1 MKLLQDKVAI
11 ITGAGSGIGRA
22 TAQAFVTQG
31 ACVALVDAGA
41 AGLEAA
47 RAELPADRT
56 ALIVADVADESQS
69 ARYVDETVRRFG
81 GLDIAVFNVGI
92 AGEIKPIPQSS
103 IEIFDRVMAV
113 NVRGT
118 WLGLRYAIPQIAKR
132 GGGSIV
138 LTASTAGFRAGA
150 PGRSAYVTSKH
161 AVVGLMRAAAA
172 ECAPLN
178 IRVNSVS
185 PGGVDTPMTASLKDM
200 FGEERAREM
209 RQAFEKTI
217 PLKRIAEPAEIADTI
232 VFFASDQSRYCTAT
246 NLMVDGGLMG

>member
-1 MKLLQDKVAI
+1 MKRLQDKVAI
-11 ITGAGSGIGRA
+11 ITGAASGIGRA
-22 TAQAFVTQG
+22 TAELFARE
-31 ACVALVDAGA
+31 GA
-41 AGLEAA
+41 AVAIVDLQQASLDELARSIGGDRVAA
-47 RAELPADRT
+47 FQ
-56 ALIVADVADESQS
+56 ADVANPDDVQ
-69 ARYVDETVRRFG
+69 RYVEQTAKRFG
-81 GLDIAVFNVGI
+81 GIDIAVFNVGI
-92 AGEIKPIPQSS
+92 AGEMKPIADASLD
-103 IEIFDRVMAV
+103 IFDRVMAV

-118 WLGLRYAIPQIAKR
+118 WLGLKHVIPQLKAR

-185 PGGVDTPMTASLKDM
+185 PGGVDTPMTQSLKGM
-200 FGEERAREM
+200 VGEQKYAELLKG
-209 RQAFEKTI
+209 FEATI
-217 PLKRIAEPAEIADTI
+217 PLKRLAVPEEIADT
-232 VFFASDQSRYCTAT
+232 VLFFASDQSRYCTAT

>member
-1 MKLLQDKVAI
+1 MKSLDNKIAI

-22 TAQAFVTQG
+22 TAERFVAEG
-31 ACVALVDAGA
+31 ARVALVDASDR
-41 AGLEAA
+41 GLESL
-47 RAELPADRT
+47 RSVLPADRVSYS
-56 ALIVADVADESQS
+56 VADVADPAATE
-69 ARYVDETVRRFG
+69 RYVRDAVSRFG

-92 AGEIKPIPQSS
+92 AGEIKPIPQCS
-103 IEIFDRVMAV
+103 IEEFDRVMAV

-118 WLGLRYAIPQIAKR
+118 WLGLRQAIPEIARR

-161 AVVGLMRAAAA
+161 AVVGLMRSAAA

-185 PGGVDTPMTASLKDM
+185 PGGVDTPMTASIKDV
-200 FGEERAREM
+200 FGEERARELM
-209 RQAFEKTI
+209 KAFEQSI
-217 PLKRIAEPAEIADTI
+217 PLKRIATPAEIADAI
-232 VFFASDQSRYCTAT
+232 LFFASDQSRYCTAT

>member
-1 MKLLQDKVAI
+1 MNRLQDKVAI
-11 ITGAGSGIGRA
+11 ITGAASGIGRA
-22 TAQAFVTQG
+22 TAELFARE
-31 ACVALVDAGA
+31 GA
-41 AGLEAA
+41 AVAIVDLQQAPLDELARSIGGDRVAA
-47 RAELPADRT
+47 LQ
-56 ALIVADVADESQS
+56 ADVANPDEVQ
-69 ARYVDETVRRFG
+69 RYVEQTVERFG
-81 GLDIAVFNVGI
+81 GLDVAVFNVGI
-92 AGEIKPIPQSS
+92 AGEMKPIAEASL
-103 IEIFDRVMAV
+103 EIFDRVMAV

-118 WLGLRYAIPQIAKR
+118 WLGLKHVIPQMKAR

-185 PGGVDTPMTASLKDM
+185 PGGVDTPMTRSVKDM
-200 FGEERAREM
+200 VGEQKYAELLKS
-209 RQAFEKTI
+209 FEATI
-217 PLKRIAEPAEIADTI
+217 PLKRLAVPEEIADT
-232 VFFASDQSRYCTAT
+232 VLFFASDQSRYCTAT

>member
-22 TAQAFVTQG
+22 TAQAFVAQG

-56 ALIVADVADESQS
+56 AFIVADVADESQS

-161 AVVGLMRAAAA
+161 AVVGLMRAVAA